1 MKDYH
6 NRFVFSMGI
15 HRRGARS
22 GEEDRSQDLDRTAT
36 SSSSRQSPAFSP
48 TSRKLC
54 IAFDDF
60 RHKRRTPP
68 ASEERS
74 PHDSPDEPSRRLG
87 RTVFFFILGLAL
99 VVVGSRLPI
108 GSAIKMA
115 QYLSV
120 PPVLIGLTLVALGTS
135 LPELVTALTSFR
147 KGVADIS
154 LGDIV
159 GAGVLNCT
167 VIIGAAAVIRPLT
180 MTRVTQLY
188 NMPAL
193 LITVIALRILAKA
206 GSDLNRRDGLILLCL
221 YGAYVVGLVLL
232 EQA

>member
-1 MKDYH
+1 
-6 NRFVFSMGI
+6 
-15 HRRGARS
+15 
-22 GEEDRSQDLDRTAT
+22 
-36 SSSSRQSPAFSP
+36 
-48 TSRKLC
+48 
-54 IAFDDF
+54 
-60 RHKRRTPP
+60 
-68 ASEERS
+68 
-74 PHDSPDEPSRRLG
+74 
-87 RTVFFFILGLAL
+87 VFFFILGLAL